1 MPDLE
6 DFLSRFSKSTPQ
18 SNDES
23 QSNLHDYTDRIQQET
38 SNLDQIQDTLQKGLD
53 FSLLTDFFGG
63 NTRQSPDTSQQNSHK
78 SSNSQVTET
87 SREAELR
94 SLAES
99 REDSLRDRIKSI
111 ATREAEIQQRS
122 QSLENREAEF
132 NRKIE
137 NLSSREAEIK
147 QQSQSLENRES
158 ELNRKIEN
166 LSSREAELKRRT
178 ESLATQA
185 TELKIQ
191 TDKLKIRETEL
202 SRQSHTLATR
212 ETELQRL
219 AESVSE
225 IKVSQENQIS
235 EQERP
240 TSKNY
245 RLKRIWL
252 GLVLISGVG
261 GFVIGKTD
269 LTFSQSL
276 QLPSSLSLPGA
287 IDTSAD
293 RTVADFQTAQV
304 LAREAAEM
312 SQNPPHPLSVWREI
326 EGKWQ
331 KAVEILVSIPED
343 SPIASQAQE
352 KLNSYQANYSA
363 IANRIVTEEQA
374 AKNLEKANQLA
385 QEAASLTHSQETQK
399 TAQAKLQEAIG
410 LLQAIPQGT
419 FVKAQAQAKLAE
431 YQAMGGF

>member
-23 QSNLHDYTDRIQQET
+23 QSNLRDYTDRIQQET
-38 SNLDQIQDTLQKGLD
+38 SDLDQIQDTLQKGLD

-63 NTRQSPDTSQQNSHK
+63 NTHSSPDTSQQNSPK
-78 SSNSQVTET
+78 TSNNQVTET
-87 SREAELR
+87 S
-94 SLAES
+94 
-99 REDSLRDRIKSI
+99 
-111 ATREAEIQQRS
+111 REAEIQQRS

-132 NRKIE
+132 
-137 NLSSREAEIK
+137 
-147 QQSQSLENRES
+147 
-158 ELNRKIEN
+158 NRKIEN

-245 RLKRIWL
+245 RLKWIWL

-269 LTFSQSL
+269 LTFPPSL
-276 QLPSSLSLPGA
+276 QLSSSLSLPGA
-287 IDTSAD
+287 IDTSTD

-331 KAVEILVSIPED
+331 KAVEILASIPED

-399 TAQAKLQEAIG
+399 TAQAKLQEAIS

>member
-38 SNLDQIQDTLQKGLD
+38 SDLDQIQDTLQKGLD

-63 NTRQSPDTSQQNSHK
+63 NTHSSPDTSQQNSPK
-78 SSNSQVTET
+78 TSNNQVTET
-87 SREAELR
+87 S
-94 SLAES
+94 
-99 REDSLRDRIKSI
+99 
-111 ATREAEIQQRS
+111 REAEIQQRS

-132 NRKIE
+132 K
-137 NLSSREAEIK
+137 
-147 QQSQSLENRES
+147 
-158 ELNRKIEN
+158 RKIEN

-245 RLKRIWL
+245 RLKWIWL

-269 LTFSQSL
+269 LTFPPSL
-276 QLPSSLSLPGA
+276 QLSSSLSLPGA
-287 IDTSAD
+287 IDTSTD

-331 KAVEILVSIPED
+331 KAVEILASIPED

>member
-38 SNLDQIQDTLQKGLD
+38 SDLDQIQDTLQKGLD

-63 NTRQSPDTSQQNSHK
+63 NTHSSPDTSQQNSPK
-78 SSNSQVTET
+78 TSNNQVTET
-87 SREAELR
+87 S
-94 SLAES
+94 
-99 REDSLRDRIKSI
+99 
-111 ATREAEIQQRS
+111 REAEIQQRS

-132 NRKIE
+132 K
-137 NLSSREAEIK
+137 
-147 QQSQSLENRES
+147 
-158 ELNRKIEN
+158 RKIEN

-245 RLKRIWL
+245 RLKWIWL

-269 LTFSQSL
+269 LTFPPSL
-276 QLPSSLSLPGA
+276 QLSSSLSLPGA
-287 IDTSAD
+287 IDTSTD

-331 KAVEILVSIPED
+331 KAVEILASIPKD

>member
-23 QSNLHDYTDRIQQET
+23 QSNLRDYTDRIQQET
-38 SNLDQIQDTLQKGLD
+38 SDLDQIQDTLQKGLD

-63 NTRQSPDTSQQNSHK
+63 NTHSSPDTSQQNSPK
-78 SSNSQVTET
+78 TSNNQVTET
-87 SREAELR
+87 S
-94 SLAES
+94 
-99 REDSLRDRIKSI
+99 
-111 ATREAEIQQRS
+111 REAEIQQRS

-147 QQSQSLENRES
+147 QRSQSLENREA
-158 ELNRKIEN
+158 EFKRKIEN

-245 RLKRIWL
+245 RLKWIWL

-269 LTFSQSL
+269 LTFPPSL
-276 QLPSSLSLPGA
+276 QLSSSLSLPGA
-287 IDTSAD
+287 IDTSTD

-331 KAVEILVSIPED
+331 KAVEILASIPED

-399 TAQAKLQEAIG
+399 TAQAKLQEAIS